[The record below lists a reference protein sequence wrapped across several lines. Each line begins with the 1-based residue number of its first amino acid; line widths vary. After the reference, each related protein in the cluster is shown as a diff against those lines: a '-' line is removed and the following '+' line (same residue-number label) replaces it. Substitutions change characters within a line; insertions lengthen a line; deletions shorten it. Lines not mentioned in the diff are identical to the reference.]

1 MNKIKYCPN
10 CGNQLTPGSKF
21 CEHCG
26 QSLAAVR
33 EKKTADALVQWHRT
47 QDFKRMVQV
56 FLVSLIILLALNWQ
70 NIVAFFHPTTSVS
83 FGSEGLGMNL
93 FCVIGLIVRII
104 VCTYVLAIIAEWHD
118 HVTKKGLRGLS
129 AVILWLVMFLNV
141 AFWEIVY
148 IEHLV
153 SVFVSGN
160 DYIFNMVAAM
170 LTVFMALALAT
181 MLLVLMKLRDSDRKV
196 RTSVAVLL
204 VLEVIIAIV
213 VIIGNL
219 KNIVTLSVESLC
231 ILIAIFL
238 LKDVV
243 LKQQRKRLFT
253 FGKLVVIPFM
263 IAYGVSML
271 VSYSHGNMR
280 YDYQVII
287 NRQEKIMREARKVKK
302 VFAKCVVMVGDYSPQ
317 YYVSTHFRY
326 DPSWDPEL
334 DNAAHQMV
342 TLSDSRYKKDAKSGE
357 VYFDVYD
364 NGRNDDSADSG
375 KKTYDET
382 SGYYFIGKRV
392 NPLTIRLWLTRSGD
406 SRIVVY
412 PAYGQHGYGSY
423 GGKMHLTKYE
433 GMQSLKGK
441 LPSEDGRKSIN
452 VEFIGAE

>member
-1 MNKIKYCPN
+1 
-10 CGNQLTPGSKF
+10 
-21 CEHCG
+21 
-26 QSLAAVR
+26 
-33 EKKTADALVQWHRT
+33 
-47 QDFKRMVQV
+47 
-56 FLVSLIILLALNWQ
+56 
-70 NIVAFFHPTTSVS
+70 
-83 FGSEGLGMNL
+83 
-93 FCVIGLIVRII
+93 
-104 VCTYVLAIIAEWHD
+104 
-118 HVTKKGLRGLS
+118 
-129 AVILWLVMFLNV
+129 
-141 AFWEIVY
+141 
-148 IEHLV
+148 
-153 SVFVSGN
+153 
-160 DYIFNMVAAM
+160 MVAAV
-170 LTVFMALALAT
+170 LTVFVALALAT
-181 MLLVLMKLRDSDRKV
+181 MLLVLLKLRDSDRKV

-219 KNIVTLSVESLC
+219 KNIVTLAVESLC

-243 LKQQRKRLFT
+243 LRQQRKRLFT

-280 YDYQVII
+280 YDYQVTI
-287 NRQEKIMREARKVKK
+287 NRQEKIMREARKVRK
-302 VFAKCVVMVGDYSPQ
+302 VFAKCVVMVDDYSTQ

-326 DPSWDPEL
+326 DSSWDPEL
-334 DNAAHQMV
+334 DNAHQMV
-342 TLSDSRYKKDAKSGE
+342 SLSNSRYKKDAKSGE